1 MTPFPS
7 LLQERASEFDDIDAQ
22 IEVDDGEQCLMHTVS
37 YTSRMQPLI
46 WTYGMHQFF
55 CFLLGMSCLSL
66 SLRYLAAHLHVRAK
80 QLFNI
85 HVQCM
90 KLSGTQSTYSL
101 CKMSH
106 AAAACMLPIK
116 VQCACLMHTKLFMPV
131 VCTQMCLKTGVV
143 PCI

>member
-55 CFLLGMSCLSL
+55 CVLLGMSCLSL

-90 KLSGTQSTYSL
+90 KLQVHRAPIL
-101 CKMSH
+101 CAK
-106 AAAACMLPIK
+106 
-116 VQCACLMHTKLFMPV
+116 CLMQLQHACSRSKSNVLV
-131 VCTQMCLKTGVV
+131 
-143 PCI
+143 